1 MSERIAILTT
11 SYPAHEGDAAGHFVA
26 SEARSLARA
35 GHQVTVFAPGSGSP
49 ADAEV
54 ELVRIPDGGACGWP
68 GLAARL
74 RERPLRSLGALRW
87 AEQSRRELSRRGPFE
102 RVICHWLLPCAFPV
116 ALGSRLRSARL
127 EVVVHGSDAR
137 LLASLG
143 KPCARAIMALLL
155 RRNAHFRCVSSELS
169 ELIEHCAGRPLG
181 SRIYVLPTLLELGN
195 CPSRSSA
202 RERLGVESSAP
213 LVVLVG
219 RLVPGKRMHE
229 ALQAASLV
237 AGITV
242 VVVGDGPEASA
253 LKRLFPTVRFV
264 GRLARNEALCWLAA
278 ADAVLSAS
286 RHEGAPTALREAR
299 ALGVPVVA
307 TAAGDLTHW
316 AKNDPGLWVVP

>member
-26 SEARSLARA
+26 SEARSLARS
-35 GHQVTVFAPGSGSP
+35 GHQVTVIAPGSGSH

-54 ELVRIPDGGACGWP
+54 ELVRVPDGGACGWP

-74 RERPLRSLGALRW
+74 RERPIRSLGALRW
-87 AEQSRRELSRRGPFE
+87 AQQSRRELSRRGPFG

-116 ALGSRLRSARL
+116 ALGSRLRGARL

-143 KPCARAIMALLL
+143 KPCARGIMALLL
-155 RRNAHFRCVSSELS
+155 RRNAHFRCVSSELA
-169 ELIEHCAGRPLG
+169 ELLERCAGRPLG
-181 SRIYVLPTLLELGN
+181 SRISVLPTRLELGR
-195 CPSRSSA
+195 CPSRGAA
-202 RERLGVESSAP
+202 RERLGVASNAS

-219 RLVPGKRMHE
+219 RLIPGKRMHE
-229 ALQAASLV
+229 ALLAASLV

-242 VVVGDGPEASA
+242 VVVGDGPEGSA
-253 LKRLFPTVRFV
+253 LERRFPTVRFA
-264 GRLARNEALCWLAA
+264 GRVARDEALCWLAA

-286 RHEGAPTALREAR
+286 RTEGAPTALREAR

-307 TAAGDLTHW
+307 TAAGDLTRW
-316 AKNDPGLWVVP
+316 AKHDRGLWIVG